1 MFSKSLIHFPVDR
14 QGCVLSLLFETMVEV
29 MKIMVTSFKRFHAH
43 SAALSASD
51 PAAGHRQPSPLPETP
66 GHAQA
71 SLAQSLAGSLLLS
84 PGSWCT
90 LPLLLLGDSPGEVG
104 GCVSRS
110 HISDLI
116 LEAGAGDLLAHWWQH
131 LATLGPT

>member
-1 MFSKSLIHFPVDR
+1 MPPR
-14 QGCVLSLLFETMVEV
+14 T
-29 MKIMVTSFKRFHAH
+29 
-43 SAALSASD
+43 AAVSTPELRV
-51 PAAGHRQPSPLPETP
+51 GHCQLTPPRETP
-66 GHAQA
+66 KHTHT
-71 SLAQSLAGSLLLS
+71 SLAQSLVGSLLLS

-104 GCVSRS
+104 GCGSRS

-116 LEAGAGDLLAHWWQH
+116 LEAGAGDLLAHLWQH